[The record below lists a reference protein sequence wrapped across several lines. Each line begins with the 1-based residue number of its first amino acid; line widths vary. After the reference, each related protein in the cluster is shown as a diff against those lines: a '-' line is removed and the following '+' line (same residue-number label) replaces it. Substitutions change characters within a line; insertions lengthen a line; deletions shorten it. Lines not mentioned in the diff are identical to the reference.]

1 MSSPDATPSRGDA
14 VVVPIPLRGSAPPP
28 DHVDD
33 LDAIGARR

>member
-1 MSSPDATPSRGDA
+1 MSILDAIPFGGDA

-28 DHVDD
+28 DHVDV